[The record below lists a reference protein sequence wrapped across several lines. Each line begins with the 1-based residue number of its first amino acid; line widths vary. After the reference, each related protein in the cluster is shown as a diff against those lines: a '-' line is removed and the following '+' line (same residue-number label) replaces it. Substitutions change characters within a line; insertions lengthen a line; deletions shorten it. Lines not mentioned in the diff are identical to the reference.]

1 MSDPAASAE
10 RAPRVEVRGLSYAVG
25 AEAILH
31 DIAFRVDA
39 GEIFA
44 VMGTSG
50 CGKTTL
56 LRNVIGLV
64 RPTAGDVFID
74 GEGIGGLSERELS
87 RVRRKMGMSFQY
99 SALFDSLTVGDNVA
113 FPLTR
118 HTELSGDE
126 IGEVVAEKLATVGMS
141 GREDMMPAQLS
152 GGERKRVGIARAI
165 ALEPSIM
172 LYDEPSSGLDPV
184 MAAIIDELIVQLR
197 DQLEVT
203 SIIVSHNVQNILD
216 VADRVVM
223 LHEGRIVAEGSPRQL
238 RRSDDAFVH
247 QFITGSVSGP
257 ITQ

>member
-1 MSDPAASAE
+1 MSEPATNAE
-10 RAPRVEVRGLSYAVG
+10 RAPRVEVRDLSYAVG
-25 AEAILH
+25 GETILH
-31 DIAFRVDA
+31 DMAFRVDA

-56 LRNVIGLV
+56 LRNIIGLV
-64 RPTAGDVFID
+64 RPSSGDVLID
-74 GEGIGGLSERELS
+74 GEAIGGLPERELA

-118 HTELSGDE
+118 HTELSADE

-165 ALEPSIM
+165 ALQPSIM

-203 SIIVSHNVQNILD
+203 SIIVSHNVRNILD

-238 RRSDDAFVH
+238 QRSDDPFVH